1 MGWRV
6 ALWARFLD
14 GERAFRVLE
23 EQLAPTYAT
32 LGGTY
37 RGGTYPNLL
46 DAHPPFQIDGNLGC
60 TAGIA
65 ELLLQSHRKTP
76 DGETVIDVLPALPS
90 AWAAT
95 GHAVRFKARGGFEI
109 SFEWKDGRVTCLAVD
124 SLVGLPAIVRYNG
137 RVVRLPAEKGKT
149 QWN

>member
-1 MGWRV
+1 V
-6 ALWARFLD
+6 ARGARCLD
-14 GERAFRVLE
+14 GERAYRVLE

-65 ELLLQSHRKTP
+65 ELLLQSHRKTAN
-76 DGETVIDVLPALPS
+76 GEILIDVLPALPA
-90 AWAAT
+90 AWAAEGRAT
-95 GHAVRFKARGGFEI
+95 GLKARGGFEI
-109 SFEWKDGRVTCLAVD
+109 SFEWKNGRVTRLLVD
-124 SLVGLPAIVRYNG
+124 SRVGLPATIRYND
-137 RVVRLPAEKGKT
+137 REVKVPAEKGKT